1 MVIKKDIEAGHV
13 LWVRKVPG
21 MEGHRTARRNAD
33 GSWVHIPSQPYEYLA
48 LTTRR
53 GRTQGATVEK
63 ELYPFLKALGI
74 KLIERQYYDGRIKY
88 VAVGTVWRSR
98 TILEG
103 QELNIAVSPIVNFY
117 YRKLKNIDIKP
128 LLDKRSAPISP
139 EIILEMRHA
148 LAEPVGDIWP
158 EREPSF
164 PVRNMSISSHVQN
177 VRW

>member
-1 MVIKKDIEAGHV
+1 MVIKKNLEAGHI
-13 LWVRKVPG
+13 LWVRKVTDSLPYVTG
-21 MEGHRTARRNAD
+21 RRAPD
-33 GSWVHIPSQPYEYLA
+33 GSWERIECQTYQYLV

-63 ELYPFLKALGI
+63 ELCPFLKALGI
-74 KLIERQYYDGRIKY
+74 KLIERPQYSGGSRYT
-88 VAVGTVWRSR
+88 AVGTVWRTRNVPINDEIDVVVSD
-98 TILEG
+98 
-103 QELNIAVSPIVNFY
+103 IAMSHY
-117 YRKLKNIDIKP
+117 GKLKNVDIKP
-128 LLDKRSAPISP
+128 LLDKRSSPISP

-164 PVRNMSISSHVQN
+164 PVRDMSISSYVQN